1 MFHRDFNFERTF
13 ATYEIERHSKRK
25 MPDTLF
31 CTWGKG
37 SRRTMMMSRASLNVS
52 PIFEF
57 SRLLDGAAASE
68 QVNGG

>member
-1 MFHRDFNFERTF
+1 MFQRDFNFERIS
-13 ATYEIERHSKRK
+13 ATNDIERYSKRK

-31 CTWGKG
+31 CTCGKG
-37 SRRTMMMSRASLNVS
+37 YRRTMMTSRASLNVS

-57 SRLLDGAAASE
+57 SRLLDGTAASE

>member
-1 MFHRDFNFERTF
+1 M
-13 ATYEIERHSKRK
+13 
-25 MPDTLF
+25 F
-31 CTWGKG
+31 CTWRKG
-37 SRRTMMMSRASLNVS
+37 YRRTMMTSRAFLNVS